1 MIDSVP
7 TNVLQN
13 CTIEVINRYPKLWN
27 ENVTNIASYN
37 RSNVVDIL
45 SYTFVKFSDV
55 YTDTTSQIYFK

>member
-13 CTIEVINRYPKLWN
+13 CTIEVISRYPKLAN
-27 ENVTNIASYN
+27 ENVTNIANYN

-45 SYTFVKFSDV
+45 SDTFVKFSDV
-55 YTDTTSQIYFK
+55 YTDTTSQLYFK

>member
-13 CTIEVINRYPKLWN
+13 CTIEVINRYPKLSN
-27 ENVTNIASYN
+27 ENVTNIANYN

-45 SYTFVKFSDV
+45 SDTFMKFSDV
-55 YTDTTSQIYFK
+55 YTDTTSQLYFK